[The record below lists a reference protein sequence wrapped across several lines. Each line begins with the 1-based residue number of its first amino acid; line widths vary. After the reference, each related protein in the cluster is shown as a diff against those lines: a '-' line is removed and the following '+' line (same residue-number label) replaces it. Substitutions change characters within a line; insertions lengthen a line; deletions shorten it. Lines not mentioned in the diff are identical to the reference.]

1 MVYRKYIIFDLEFN
15 QSSNKEDRIAQLPFE
30 IIQIGALKLDED
42 FKTISTFNEL
52 VKPTVYKNILPYIQD
67 LTKITDEIVSSA
79 KEFTN
84 IYYDFMNFIG
94 KEDITFIVWGI
105 VDLTELYK
113 NIIYFNLPTE
123 NLPKHYID
131 LQDYASKHFKVP
143 GGKRIGLKNA
153 LDFLNINISCEF
165 HNAFN
170 DAYYTA
176 EVFKKLYTASIEPKV
191 YTHTPIRIKSKPKK
205 IVDYN
210 ALILQ
215 IEKMYNKKLTRKE
228 ISMIKLAYNMGK
240 TNQFLINTDKNL

>member
-1 MVYRKYIIFDLEFN
+1 MKYIIFDLEFN
-15 QSSNKEDRIAQLPFE
+15 QSTNKEDRIAQLPFE

-42 FKTISTFNEL
+42 LKTISTFNEL

-67 LTKITDEIVSSA
+67 LTKITDEMLSSA
-79 KEFTN
+79 REFTN

-105 VDLTELYK
+105 VDLRELYK
-113 NIIYFNLPTE
+113 EIIYFNLPTE
-123 NLPKHYID
+123 NLPKQYID
-131 LQDYASKHFKVP
+131 IQDYASKHFKVP

-170 DAYYTA
+170 DAYFTA
-176 EVFKKLYTASIEPKV
+176 EVFKKLYNDSIEPKV
-191 YTHTPIRIKSKPKK
+191 YNHTPVRIKSQPKK
-205 IVDYN
+205 KVNYN

-215 IEKMYNKKLTRKE
+215 IEKMYNKKLTSEE

-240 TNQFLINTDKNL
+240 THQFLIHIEKETQN

>member
-1 MVYRKYIIFDLEFN
+1 MKYIIFDLEFN

-42 FKTISTFNEL
+42 LKTISTFNEL

-67 LTKITDEIVSSA
+67 LTKITEEMLSSA

-84 IYYDFMNFIG
+84 IYYEFMNFIG
-94 KEDITFIVWGI
+94 KEDITFIIWGI
-105 VDLTELYK
+105 VDFRELFK
-113 NIIYFNLPTE
+113 EIIYFNLPTE
-123 NLPKHYID
+123 NLPKQYID
-131 LQDYASKHFKVP
+131 IQEYASKHFKVP
-143 GGKRIGLKNA
+143 AGKRIGLKNA

-170 DAYYTA
+170 DAYFTA
-176 EVFKKLYTASIEPKV
+176 EVFKKLYNHSIEPKF
-191 YTHTPIRIKSKPKK
+191 YTHTPIRIKSEPRK
-205 IVDYN
+205 IVDYT

-215 IEKMYNKKLTRKE
+215 IEKMYNKKLTSEE

-240 TNQFLINTDKNL
+240 TNQFLIDIKENL